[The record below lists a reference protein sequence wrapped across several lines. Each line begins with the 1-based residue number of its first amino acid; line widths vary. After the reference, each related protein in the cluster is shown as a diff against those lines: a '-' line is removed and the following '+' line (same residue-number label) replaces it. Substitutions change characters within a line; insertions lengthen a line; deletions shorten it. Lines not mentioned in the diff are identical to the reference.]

1 MKTLLFLLVCLL
13 NTTAYADSEWSESTI
28 NLDKPLDIKVY
39 RNPNC
44 QCCHKWISHLEHHG
58 FNVTDQLT
66 HNLDAVTDNLGVP
79 HAMHSC
85 HTAVIEGYVI
95 EGHVP
100 AADIMRLLTQKPTSP
115 GSLFLKCQWVRP
127 AWKWAPAKI
136 ILPLLGLPQTNNTAF
151 LLPISLMKI
160 SITRPAQLR
169 NNHGNPRCAE
179 QVTVLGIL

>member
-28 NLDKPLDIKVY
+28 NLDKPLDIEVY

-66 HNLDAVTDNLGVP
+66 HNLDAVKEKLGVP

-100 AADIMRLLTQKPTSP
+100 AADIMRLLTQKPTITGLAVPQMPVGTP
-115 GSLFLKCQWVRP
+115 GMEMGPRKDNFAVIGFTPNQ
-127 AWKWAPAKI
+127 
-136 ILPLLGLPQTNNTAF
+136 QY
-151 LLPISLMKI
+151 
-160 SITRPAQLR
+160 SIFTTYQLDE
-169 NNHGNPRCAE
+169 NQHYQASTTE
-179 QVTVLGIL
+179 E

>member
-66 HNLDAVTDNLGVP
+66 HNLDAVKEKLGVP

-85 HTAVIEGYVI
+85 PTAVIEGYVI

-100 AADIMRLLTQKPTSP
+100 AADIMRLLTQTPTITGLAVPQMPVGTP
-115 GSLFLKCQWVRP
+115 GMEMGPRKDNFAVIGFTPNQ
-127 AWKWAPAKI
+127 
-136 ILPLLGLPQTNNTAF
+136 QY
-151 LLPISLMKI
+151 
-160 SITRPAQLR
+160 SIFTTYQLDE
-169 NNHGNPRCAE
+169 NQHYQASTTE
-179 QVTVLGIL
+179 E